1 MLTQKK
7 VIYLTKE
14 ELSRIRDYEIPEDKS
29 YLEAVRDVFFFC
41 CFSGLRHSDVY
52 NLRRNDVKGDNIEV
66 TTVKTADSISID
78 LNKVTRELPDK
89 YKDFDFPETKCCPS
103 SRTSRR
109 TETLRN
115 FVNLSAP
122 TPAAAPLS

>member
-66 TTVKTADSISID
+66 TTVKTADNISID
-78 LNKVTRELPDK
+78 LNKVTRVLLDK

-103 SRTSRR
+103 SRTSD
-109 TETLRN
+109 EQG
-115 FVNLSAP
+115 P
-122 TPAAAPLS
+122 